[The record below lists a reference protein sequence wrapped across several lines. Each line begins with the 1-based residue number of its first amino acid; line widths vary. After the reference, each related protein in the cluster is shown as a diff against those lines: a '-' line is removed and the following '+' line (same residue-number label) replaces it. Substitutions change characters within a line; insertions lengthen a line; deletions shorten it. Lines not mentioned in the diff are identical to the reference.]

1 MQVRHL
7 KTLSPGTSGLA
18 RTQGIAW
25 SPNNKKLAIAD
36 FHHVVHL
43 YDEKG
48 ERRDKFPV
56 KASDKSI
63 TDFFITGM
71 VFSHDSSKIAIAQSD
86 NLVSIYRIGMEWG
99 VKKAICN
106 KFPQN
111 SAVTCISWPN
121 AAAQGMEL
129 VGFGTQEGKVKVGI
143 LKTNKSQ
150 TLFSTEH
157 PVISICTSRTGDAM
171 LSGHLD
177 GSVYIYYFDMEEGN
191 NINLGGGGDA
201 VGNVTG
207 SKKLFQHSCPPTVL
221 SWGESICA
229 AGDDA
234 IASFYNPNSGQR
246 TQYFDYPAGEDGV
259 FTCGQFNPSGQALVL
274 AQKES
279 LRFFDFNLR
288 SRKWEEGTKISLRH
302 AFGISALAW
311 KSDGSRL
318 VVGGVTGMVEELDAC
333 LRRYRHRGAFEFTYV
348 SHNQVIVKRLST
360 GTRIVLHSNMGYEI
374 QRVNVHQDRYIVA
387 HTTTT
392 LLVGDLV
399 SCLLSEVPWQ
409 LTGKERFDF
418 SNPQVCMVFTSGELV
433 LIEYGRNT
441 LLGTCR
447 TEERNSRRIS
457 VRIYDTAVKEDNQ
470 RLVNAVDSGV
480 EGTVPGDSE
489 GTLIDGAGGLHR
501 PAMAKRVIAYLL
513 DPLTIQVDDLISGV
527 CLTHLPHDVKIDWLD
542 LDYRASKLLFRD
554 KQHELFLYD
563 LIHQHRTTLLDYCT
577 FVSWVPQSN
586 VVVAQNRSELCV
598 WYNISS
604 PDSVTVVPLK
614 GEVESIER
622 NNGKTEVIV
631 DEGVNTVAYLLDEP
645 LIELGVAM
653 EEEAY
658 DRACDL
664 LDSIALN
671 PKTEAIWRQLS
682 AVAVQEMKLHIAQRC
697 YAALGDLANVQAI
710 IRIKELAAQAAK
722 ENNGETN
729 GLEHY
734 TVQAELCIMKK
745 DFKQAEQ
752 IFLESG
758 KVEDAIAMWEEL
770 QRYEES
776 MALAT
781 ARDLPDLPARCARYY
796 DWLMETKQYEKAGET
811 KEREEKY
818 MEAINLYLRGGTPA
832 RAANVVTNHNLK
844 PETQLLEAIAAALM
858 KAQIFE
864 KAGEFFQNLNM
875 DERAIH
881 AYRKGHFYS
890 RALEFVR
897 EKHPDRVEAM
907 EEEWGDYLVSQNNV
921 DHAINHYMEAKKFT
935 KAIKA
940 AIDSRQFTKAVQLL
954 ESETIEDE
962 AAVKK
967 FYAAIGRHYEDIHE
981 YTDAERYYVKGG
993 WISETVEMYHRAGM
1007 ADHMYRVAQRHLSQ
1021 NELVALFVSQA
1032 KQLEEKGD
1040 YAGAERIY
1048 LKVNEA
1054 DQAIVMYKR
1063 GRDFTNMIR
1072 LVQAYRPDYLLKTHL
1087 SLGAQFE
1094 KESNLKT
1101 AETHYV
1107 AGKDWGRAVNMYRER
1122 EMWDDAVRVAKV
1134 HGGANASKQV
1144 VLSRAI
1150 SIDAEDGVRLLAK
1163 FALVES
1169 GIEAALEAQKFDLA
1183 MQWAQL
1189 AMPAKLPY
1197 VYLKYAMHH
1206 EDQGDFRMAEE
1217 AFLKSGKPREAI
1229 DMYIHQHDFTSA
1241 MRVAEAYDPT
1251 SVTVVCNANGKVAF
1265 QQGNYK
1271 EAETHFVRGNS
1282 PETLLR
1288 MYIEARMYK
1297 EAQRVAK
1304 EYCPEMQGDIAKR
1317 IAMQSNDPQVAGA
1330 ILEENGE
1337 YHMAVETYMNAN
1349 AETVKDENVLVSLWV
1364 RAVKVAHKHARNL
1377 LKEVLESVVAKLKAM
1392 KRFVEAGKCMEDCE
1406 NYKAAIHLYVT
1417 ARKFDM
1423 AEDLAKR
1430 ISPELE
1436 DYVKR
1441 AIVEDSIQAGSV
1453 KDPRVVEEMDPEAA
1467 MKAYIAT
1474 NDFTNALRMAKQR
1487 SSEEAQYVSSLEM
1500 QFHVRKGNLTAA
1512 MEVINTQS
1520 LDTDDF
1526 RFYDAWVELAQKLV
1540 PTLPVEQ
1547 DLSPFHNCLVSVVDS
1562 MKRSGQDITRADGL
1576 LHVVH
1581 IYHMSRMM
1589 RQFYGLPDFANKLL
1603 LGLPRF
1609 IPYVSAD
1616 KAFFDAGMSAKKT
1629 GGETNL
1635 NIAFCF
1641 LNRTLDILEKME
1653 EGDTDSSHI
1662 DQRDFA
1668 MTDFPKVFPLPNSPS
1683 IPPAEVEQVQNW
1695 VLQVSIEQSGGD
1707 KQLPLVAD
1715 PGTTDGKMFEGAL
1728 TSPEGNKYPECAVTG
1743 YPLFTGGVSRCTVCK
1758 RPALPE
1764 DWFKL
1769 VSITK
1774 MCPWCGKPQTA
1785 QY

>member
-1 MQVRHL
+1 MQVRHF
-7 KTLSPGTSGLA
+7 KTLNPGSEGLA
-18 RTQGIAW
+18 RTQAIAW
-25 SPNNKKLAIAD
+25 SPNNKRLAIAD
-36 FHHVVHL
+36 YNRVVHL

-56 KASDKSI
+56 KASDKSV

-71 VFSHDSSKIAIAQSD
+71 VFSHDNSKIAVAQSD

-99 VKKAICN
+99 DKKAICN

-111 SAVTCISWPN
+111 SAITCIAWPT
-121 AAAQGMEL
+121 AAAQGVEL
-129 VGFGTQEGKVKVGI
+129 VGFGTQEGKVKVGV

-150 TLFSTEH
+150 TLYSTEH
-157 PVISICTSRTGDAM
+157 PVISICTNRSGDAM
-171 LSGHLD
+171 VSGHLD
-177 GSVYIYYFDMEEGN
+177 GSVYIYYFDLDDGGAL
-191 NINLGGGGDA
+191 NLGTGGDA
-201 VGNVTG
+201 GDNVTG
-207 SKKLFQHSCPPTVL
+207 SKKLFHHSCPPTVL

-234 IASFYNPNSGQR
+234 IATFYNPNTGQR
-246 TQYFDYPAGEDGV
+246 SQYFDFLVGDDGV
-259 FTCGQFNPSGQALVL
+259 FTCGAFNPSGQALVL

-288 SRKWEEGTKISLRH
+288 SRKWEEGALVRLRH
-302 AFGISALAW
+302 ALGFSSLAW
-311 KSDGSRL
+311 KADGSRL

-333 LRRYRHRGAFEFTYV
+333 LRRYRHRGTFEFTYV

-392 LLVGDLV
+392 LLVGDLA

-418 SNPQVCMVFTSGELV
+418 TNQQVCMVFTAGELV
-433 LIEYGRNT
+433 LIEYGRNS

-457 VRIYDTAVKEDNQ
+457 VRIHDNAIKEENQ
-470 RLVNAVDSGV
+470 RLVNAVDNGV
-480 EGTVPGDSE
+480 TGPGAGGSQGDL
-489 GTLIDGAGGLHR
+489 TDGAGGLNM
-501 PAMAKRVIAYLL
+501 PGMAKRVIAYLL
-513 DPLTIQVDDLISGV
+513 DPMTIQVDDLISGV
-527 CLTHLPHDVKIDWLD
+527 CLSHIPHDTKIDWLN
-542 LDYRASKLLFRD
+542 LDYRAAKLLYRD

-563 LIHQHRTTLLDYCT
+563 LVDQRRTTLLNYCT

-586 VVVAQNRSELCV
+586 VVVAQNRTELCV

-622 NNGKTEVIV
+622 ANGKTEVIV

-671 PKTEAIWRQLS
+671 PKTESIWRQLS
-682 AVAVQEMKLHIAQRC
+682 AVAVQEMKPIIAQRC
-697 YAALGDLANVQAI
+697 YAALGNLANVQAI
-710 IRIKELAAQAAK
+710 SHINELIAKAAK
-722 ENNGETN
+722 ESDGATN
-729 GLEHY
+729 GLENY
-734 TVQAELCIMKK
+734 AVQAELCIMKK

-752 IFLESG
+752 IYLESG
-758 KVEDAIAMWEEL
+758 KVEEAIAMWEEL
-770 QRYEES
+770 QRFEES
-776 MALAT
+776 MAIAT
-781 ARDLPDLPARCARYY
+781 ARDLPDLAARRARHY
-796 DWLMETKQYEKAGET
+796 DWLMETKQFEKAGEA
-811 KEREEKY
+811 KEKEDKF

-832 RAANVVTNHNLK
+832 RAANVVTTHNLK

-864 KAGEFFQNLNM
+864 KAGEFFQNLKM
-875 DERAIH
+875 DDRALQ
-881 AYRKGHFYS
+881 AYRKGHFFS

-897 EKHPDRVEAM
+897 EQHPEQVEAM

-921 DHAINHYMEAKKFT
+921 DHAINHYMEAKKYG
-935 KAIKA
+935 KAVKA
-940 AIDSRQFTKAVQLL
+940 AIDSRQFTKAAQLL
-954 ESETIEDE
+954 ESETINDE
-962 AAVKK
+962 VAVKS
-967 FYAAIGRHYEDIHE
+967 FYSSIGRHYEDVHE

-993 WISETVEMYHRAGM
+993 WINETVEMYHRAGM

-1021 NELVALFVSQA
+1021 PQLVALFVSQA
-1032 KQLEEKGD
+1032 KQLEAKGD

-1048 LKVNEA
+1048 LKVNEP

-1094 KESNLKT
+1094 KEGNLKT
-1101 AETHYV
+1101 AETHFV
-1107 AGKDWGRAVNMYRER
+1107 AGKDWGRAVNMYREK

-1169 GIEAALEAQKFDLA
+1169 GIEVALEAQKFDLA

-1229 DMYIHQHDFTSA
+1229 DMYVHQHDFTSA
-1241 MRVAEAYDPT
+1241 MRVAEAYDPAA
-1251 SVTVVCNANGKVAF
+1251 VTVVCNANGKVAF

-1271 EAETHFVRGNS
+1271 EAETQFLRANS

-1317 IAMQSNDPQVAGA
+1317 IAMQSNDPQVAGNV
-1330 ILEENGE
+1330 LEENGE
-1337 YHMAVETYMNAN
+1337 YHMAVEIYMNAN
-1349 AETVKDENVLVSLWV
+1349 AESVKDENVLVSLWV

-1377 LKEVLESVVAKLKAM
+1377 LKEVLESVVNKLKEM

-1417 ARKFDM
+1417 ARKFEM

-1474 NDFTNALRMAKQR
+1474 NDFSNALRMAKQR
-1487 SSEEAQYVSSLEM
+1487 SPEEAQYVAALEM
-1500 QFHVRKGNLTAA
+1500 QFHVRKGNLPTAL
-1512 MEVINTQS
+1512 EVIQNQS

-1526 RFYDAWVELAQKLV
+1526 RFYDAWTELAQKLV
-1540 PTLPVEQ
+1540 PTLPGDQ
-1547 DLSPFHNCLVSVVDS
+1547 DLTCFHNCFVSVVDS
-1562 MKRSGQDITRADGL
+1562 MKRSGQETTRADGL

-1581 IYHMSRMM
+1581 IYYMSKLILKN
-1589 RQFYGLPDFANKLL
+1589 YGFTDFANKLL

-1609 IPYVSAD
+1609 IPYVPAD

-1629 GGETNL
+1629 GGESNL

-1641 LNRTLDILEKME
+1641 LNRSLDILEKIE

-1668 MTDFPKVFPLPNSPS
+1668 MTDFPKVFPLPNSSS
-1683 IPPAEVEQVQNW
+1683 IPAAAMEEVQNW
-1695 VLQVSIEQSGGD
+1695 VLQVSIEQSGGN
-1707 KQLPLVAD
+1707 KELPLVAD
-1715 PGTTDGKMFEGAL
+1715 PRSTDGKMFEGSL
-1728 TSPEGNKYPECAVTG
+1728 TSPEGNTYPECAVTG
-1743 YPLFTGGVSRCTVCK
+1743 YPIFSGGASRCTVCK
-1758 RPALPE
+1758 RTAVPD

-1785 QY
+1785 QF